1 MGNLLPWITT
11 SSSCPL
17 PPLLLL
23 RASCFLL
30 LASLPPRLL
39 TPPLEISASRK
50 CLPLSPVRQINQIVA
65 RSVACAGL
73 IYTSKQRR
81 RERERERGEV
91 RTLVGCVH
99 KPQVYILSL
108 FLSLSRYSVQRDADT
123 PPRSHLPRYVR
134 GLESTVTAQP
144 RNSICLER
152 RIELCSSCDPGNWTL
167 SLAAARPQPPG
178 IGGARSARLKLISA
192 FCQRASLCADLGA
205 NEAILLQSFSSQTS
219 SLCQPV
225 ANDDPLLFADGVNGN
240 RNGGNVDDGGEKV
253 AIIREDSNSGLE
265 RPSSI
270 RFSIKYVSKV
280 FRKL

>member
-17 PPLLLL
+17 PLLLLL

-108 FLSLSRYSVQRDADT
+108 FFSLSVSVQCAARRGYSASFASPPIRAWVRKHRYRATEKFHLSREANRVVLELRPGKLDAF
-123 PPRSHLPRYVR
+123 S
-134 GLESTVTAQP
+134 GCCTA
-144 RNSICLER
+144 
-152 RIELCSSCDPGNWTL
+152 
-167 SLAAARPQPPG
+167 AAARNRRRA
-178 IGGARSARLKLISA
+178 IG
-192 FCQRASLCADLGA
+192 
-205 NEAILLQSFSSQTS
+205 
-219 SLCQPV
+219 
-225 ANDDPLLFADGVNGN
+225 
-240 RNGGNVDDGGEKV
+240 
-253 AIIREDSNSGLE
+253 
-265 RPSSI
+265 
-270 RFSIKYVSKV
+270 SIKINKRLLPACVS
-280 FRKL
+280 RPRC